1 MSSSNT
7 EYQFVDTDSEGI
19 VADLTAKYEELTGRT
34 LLPSDPD
41 KMFIQW
47 IAGVIVQ
54 QRIIINYAANQ
65 NIPSRATGEN
75 LDALG
80 ETIYN
85 VVRPQAKPA
94 QCIVRFTISE
104 PQETT
109 ITIPKGTKVTDTSST
124 LTWRTTEDTAIAI
137 GNTYV
142 DVTIEC
148 ETAGT
153 VGNGYAPGQINVLID
168 VDNVLYYSKC
178 ENIDT
183 SGNGSEA
190 ATDSEYYELMRAGL
204 EAYSTA
210 GPKGAY
216 EYHAKSASTSIAD
229 VCVINP
235 ADSPGYVNIYAIM
248 DDGTIADNE
257 TKAAI
262 LAACND
268 DKVRPLT
275 DVVQVCDPDIC
286 NFTIILTY
294 YIENNSEK
302 SAAEIETAINSA
314 VKEYIEW
321 QCGKIGRDIN
331 PSKLMWLLKDSG
343 AKRIDITSPT
353 FASLRDGSDN
363 LTPQIAYT
371 DIGNAVIINGG
382 YEDE

>member
-41 KMFIQW
+41 KMFIRW
-47 IAGVIVQ
+47 VAGVIVQ

-80 ETIYN
+80 EMIYN
-85 VVRPQAKPA
+85 VKRPEAKPA

-104 PQETT
+104 PQKTT
-109 ITIPKGTKVTDTSST
+109 ITIPNGTRVTDTSST
-124 LTWRTTEDTAIAI
+124 LIWATAKEAAIAI
-137 GNTYV
+137 GDTYV
-142 DVTIEC
+142 DVTAEC
-148 ETAGT
+148 ETAGS
-153 VGNGYAPGQINVLID
+153 VGNGYAAGQINVLVD
-168 VDNVLYYSKC
+168 VDNVLYFSKC

-216 EYHAKSASTSIAD
+216 EYHAKSASTNIAD
-229 VCVINP
+229 VCVTSP
-235 ADSPGYVNIYAIM
+235 EDSPGYVNIYAIM
-248 DDGTIADNE
+248 DDGTIADEE
-257 TKAAI
+257 TKTAI
-262 LAACND
+262 LTACND

-275 DVVQVCDPDIC
+275 DVVQVLDPEIYE
-286 NFTIILTY
+286 FTIILTY
-294 YIENNSEK
+294 YIENNLEK
-302 SAAEIETAINSA
+302 SASEIETAVNNAI
-314 VKEYIEW
+314 KEYIEW

-331 PSKLMWLLKDSG
+331 PSRLMWLLKDSG
-343 AKRIDITSPT
+343 VKRIDITSPT
-353 FASLRDGSDN
+353 FTSLRDGSDN
-363 LTPQIAYT
+363 LTPQIAHT
-371 DIGNAVIINGG
+371 DIDNAVIINGG